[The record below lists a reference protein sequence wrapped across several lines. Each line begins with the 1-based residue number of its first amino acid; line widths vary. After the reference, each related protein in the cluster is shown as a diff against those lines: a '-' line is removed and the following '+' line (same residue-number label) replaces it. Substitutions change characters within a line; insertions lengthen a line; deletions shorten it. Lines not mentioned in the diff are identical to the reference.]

1 MSITLENKL
10 SNLINEIKEIKK
22 ELILQELKKT
32 RISKHKIN
40 KWKMLGKKVSSKW
53 DNISAIEE
61 INQQR
66 EKKKVSD
73 YSEKYY

>member
-40 KWKMLGKKVSSKW
+40 K
-53 DNISAIEE
+53 
-61 INQQR
+61 
-66 EKKKVSD
+66 
-73 YSEKYY
+73 

>member
-1 MSITLENKL
+1 MPIALENKL

-22 ELILQELKKT
+22 DLILQELKKT

-40 KWKMLGKKVSSKW
+40 KWKTLGEKVSSKW
-53 DNISAIEE
+53 DSISVIEE

-66 EKKKVSD
+66 EKSW
-73 YSEKYY
+73 